1 VTLAGSVPELRDAL
15 EPLAN
20 PAKVEG
26 MRSYMRDQF
35 EYLGLNSPERRK
47 ANKPWITEA
56 KSAEADDLL
65 TFAEECWAEDERE
78 FQYCALEVLRAGAK
92 RLEPAHLPRVRA
104 LIETK
109 SWWDTIDSLAPWTVG
124 TMVANHPELSTVM
137 DEWIDDENDW
147 VVRSAI
153 LHQLGFKQRTD
164 GDQLFSYADK
174 RGGDTEFFI
183 RKALGWALRQY
194 ARVDPDAV
202 RAYVE
207 DNADMLSGL
216 TKREALKHL

>member
-1 VTLAGSVPELRDAL
+1 
-15 EPLAN
+15 
-20 PAKVEG
+20 
-26 MRSYMRDQF
+26 MRGYMRDQF
-35 EYLGLNSPERRK
+35 EYLGLNSPERRR
-47 ANKPWITEA
+47 ANKPWITQG
-56 KSAEADDLL
+56 KSAEAEDLL
-65 TFAEECWAEDERE
+65 TFAEECWEENERE
-78 FQYCALEVLRAGAK
+78 FQYCAMDVLRAGAK
-92 RLEPAHLPRVRA
+92 ELEPKHLPRVRA

-109 SWWDTIDSLAPWTVG
+109 SWWDTIDSLGPWTVG
-124 TMVANHPELSTVM
+124 TMVTSHPELSAVM
-137 DEWIDDENDW
+137 DEWIDDDNHW
-147 VVRSAI
+147 VARSAI
-153 LHQLGFKQRTD
+153 LHQLGYKERTD
-164 GDQLFSYADK
+164 GDRLFSYADK